1 MDAIEIV
8 DLRRPSIQK
17 MKLDLPTNILPEED
31 GDIYEDEESSG
42 SFSPKIVL
50 NEIKAQE
57 VPIEVEP

>member
-1 MDAIEIV
+1 MV

-17 MKLDLPTNILPEED
+17 MKLDLPKNILPEED
-31 GDIYEDEESSG
+31 GGIYKDEESSG

-57 VPIEVEP
+57 LPIEVEP

>member
-1 MDAIEIV
+1 MDAIEMV
-8 DLRRPSIQK
+8 DRRRPSIQK
-17 MKLDLPTNILPEED
+17 MKLDLPTNVLPEED
-31 GDIYEDEESSG
+31 GGIYEDEESSG